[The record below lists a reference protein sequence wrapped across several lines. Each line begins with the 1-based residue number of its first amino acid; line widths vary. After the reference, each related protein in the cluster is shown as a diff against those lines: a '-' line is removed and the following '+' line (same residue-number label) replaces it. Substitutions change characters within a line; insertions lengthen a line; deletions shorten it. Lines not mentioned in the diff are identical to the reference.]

1 MMNNQH
7 RTSGDVE
14 EVTVAIAR
22 KRTDNGIRFL
32 DDEESRQYFDRQ
44 ARRLMNMSGEE
55 FLRRYDAGEFEAEL
69 DGPRHRQLAKLVM
82 LLPFVR

>member
-1 MMNNQH
+1 MMNRRQ
-7 RTSGDVE
+7 RASDDVE
-14 EVTVAIAR
+14 EASMAIAR
-22 KRTDNGIRFL
+22 KRSDNGIRFL

-44 ARRLMNMSGEE
+44 ARRLMNMSGDE
-55 FLRRYDAGEFEAEL
+55 FLRRYDAGKFEAEL